1 MEGYNTRGV
10 AFLALI
16 APPGEV
22 LLRTHRNMGKR
33 IFVSAVILPV
43 LAFII
48 YAPYWNGLLFYL
60 FLLALSILA
69 AREIH
74 LLTGKIVVFKR
85 KAGSMLWFVLP
96 PVILLAIGFTNLF
109 VNIYPGAM
117 LYTATGIVIGM
128 GVLSLTVTR
137 PGEWLRRFAF
147 FFANFVFVGI
157 SCLLL
162 LLLHGEQRGFMYIYF
177 LLFSAWVSDAAAYIC
192 GSRFGKRRGIVAC
205 SPNKSVEG
213 YIGAFVATMVLV
225 NGFKLVFR
233 AGFAP
238 GILQVNM
245 LGFCIA
251 LTAPIGDLGESCFK
265 RKAGV
270 KDSSALFPE
279 LGGVL
284 DIFDSVLFSVPIYY
298 ILVKSIL

>member
-10 AFLALI
+10 AFLVLI

-213 YIGAFVATMVLV
+213 YIGAFVTTMVLV

>member
-1 MEGYNTRGV
+1 
-10 AFLALI
+10 
-16 APPGEV
+16 
-22 LLRTHRNMGKR
+22 MGKR
-33 IFVSAVILPV
+33 TIVSAVILPV
-43 LAFII
+43 LAFVI
-48 YAPYWNGLLFYL
+48 YASYWKGLLFFL

-74 LLTGKIVVFKR
+74 LLTGKIIVFKR
-85 KAGSMLWFVLP
+85 EVGSILWFVLP
-96 PVILLAIGFTNLF
+96 PVILLAAGFTNRF
-109 VNIYPGAM
+109 VNIHPGAM
-117 LYTATGIVIGM
+117 LYTAAGIMTGMVVI
-128 GVLSLTVTR
+128 SLTAMR
-137 PGEWLRRFAF
+137 PGEWPRRFAF
-147 FFANFVFVGI
+147 LFANFVFVGV

-162 LLLHGEQRGFMYIYF
+162 LLLHEEQRGFMYIYF
-177 LLFSAWVSDAAAYIC
+177 LMFSAWVSDAAAYIF

-213 YIGAFVATMVLV
+213 YIGAFVTTMVMV

-238 GILQVNM
+238 ALLQVNI

-251 LTAPIGDLGESCFK
+251 LTAPLGDLGESCFK

-284 DIFDSVLFSVPIYY
+284 DIFDSVLFSVPLYY

>member
-1 MEGYNTRGV
+1 
-10 AFLALI
+10 
-16 APPGEV
+16 
-22 LLRTHRNMGKR
+22 MGKR
-33 IFVSAVILPV
+33 IIVSALLLPV
-43 LAFII
+43 LAFVI
-48 YAPYWNGLLFYL
+48 YAPYWNGLLFNL
-60 FLLALSILA
+60 FILALSILA

-74 LLTGKIVVFKR
+74 LLTGKIIVFKR

-96 PVILLAIGFTNLF
+96 PVILLAAGFTNLF

-117 LYTATGIVIGM
+117 LYTAAGIMVVM
-128 GVLSLTVTR
+128 GALSLCVTEA
-137 PGEWLRRFAF
+137 GAWLRRFAF
-147 FFANFVFVGI
+147 FFVNFIFVGV

-162 LLLHGEQRGFMYIYF
+162 LMLHGEQRGFMYIYF
-177 LLFSAWVSDAAAYIC
+177 LLFSAWVSDAAAYLF

-225 NGFKLVFR
+225 NGFKLAFR

-251 LTAPIGDLGESCFK
+251 LAAPLGDLGESCFK

-284 DIFDSVLFSVPIYY
+284 DIFDSVLFSAPLYY